1 MKKIYFIFLLILG
14 CSKVG
19 FPWDKVTFEEAKTL
33 SQINNKIIMIDFYA
47 DW

>member
-1 MKKIYFIFLLILG
+1 MKKIYFIALFILG

-19 FPWDKVTFEEAKTL
+19 FPWDKVTFEEAKIL
-33 SQINNKIIMIDFYA
+33 SQSSDKIIMIDFYA